1 MICQREGCSRPVPP
15 GRRKY
20 CSVEC
25 SKIVNRRSATE
36 QSRLRAQ
43 TYRRERLVKY
53 SPRNC
58 LSCGASFLS
67 EGPWNRI
74 CAACT
79 ERNTAY
85 SYARSRGSSLGTADT
100 QEEGQEVPAYKLDE
114 DEKEKS

>member
-25 SKIVNRRSATE
+25 SKIVNRRSAAE
-36 QSRLRAQ
+36 RSRLRAEA
-43 TYRRERLVKY
+43 YRHDRMVKY
-53 SPRNC
+53 APRTC

-74 CAACT
+74 CGACS
-79 ERNTAY
+79 ERNSVY
-85 SYARSRGSSLGTADT
+85 SYSRSKGNALSPTDPEDLPIRPNELEVEETASL
-100 QEEGQEVPAYKLDE
+100 
-114 DEKEKS
+114 